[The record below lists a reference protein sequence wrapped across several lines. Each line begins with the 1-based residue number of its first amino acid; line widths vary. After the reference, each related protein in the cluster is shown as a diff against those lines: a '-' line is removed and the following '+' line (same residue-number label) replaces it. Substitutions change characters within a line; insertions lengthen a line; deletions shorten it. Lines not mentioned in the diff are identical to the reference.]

1 MNGKQV
7 VILATALV
15 VSALIVWQELP
26 IEFPWI
32 ITKVLRLFVALSV
45 VLAVAI
51 FAYGFAGEKK
61 KPS

>member
-1 MNGKQV
+1 MNGKQI
-7 VILATALV
+7 VILVTALA
-15 VSALIVWQELP
+15 VSALIVRQELP

-45 VLAVAI
+45 VLAVTI
-51 FAYGFAGEKK
+51 FAYGFAGGKK